1 MALTKS
7 EYTINRSFSESVKL
21 LSCIAIAIGHY
32 LGYYSSTGAH
42 INILQKAMLAQGGM
56 LGVAL
61 FFFLSGYGLMKSD
74 ERKHLSACEFFSR
87 RYLKIY
93 LPVLLSAVI
102 WVPLSYVMGYVEYHS
117 IFDAALSI
125 LWGWGDGILWFVRCL
140 LLLYAE
146 FFLYSVIRSK
156 SKSEIIRIT
165 SLSLFAAFGFAI
177 QYRIADFSAVSV
189 PMFFIG
195 VLITDSAIFRHY
207 ISKISLVSLLLVIIC
222 AICIAFRSDKLLV
235 HSMANYIVVLL
246 LMYTTLHYHIKLSGS
261 IVAKWGRYSYD
272 IYLTH
277 NKCLTALTNTMTFM
291 PFWLFAI
298 VSVAVAILFNY
309 IRKIIKT

>member
-32 LGYYSSTGAH
+32 LGYYSTTGAH

-102 WVPLSYVMGYVEYHS
+102 
-117 IFDAALSI
+117 
-125 LWGWGDGILWFVRCL
+125 
-140 LLLYAE
+140 
-146 FFLYSVIRSK
+146 
-156 SKSEIIRIT
+156 
-165 SLSLFAAFGFAI
+165 
-177 QYRIADFSAVSV
+177 
-189 PMFFIG
+189 
-195 VLITDSAIFRHY
+195 
-207 ISKISLVSLLLVIIC
+207 
-222 AICIAFRSDKLLV
+222 
-235 HSMANYIVVLL
+235 
-246 LMYTTLHYHIKLSGS
+246 
-261 IVAKWGRYSYD
+261 
-272 IYLTH
+272 
-277 NKCLTALTNTMTFM
+277 
-291 PFWLFAI
+291 
-298 VSVAVAILFNY
+298 
-309 IRKIIKT
+309 